1 MNDNEDIFQKGRVDS
16 RLPGG
21 IILPE
26 PTLRRLPWYLA
37 YVEILF
43 AQGTDHVSSTKIS
56 RALNV
61 DASQIAKDLSFLS
74 IKGKTRIGYDVGELR
89 DILSD
94 FLGFRV
100 SHKALV
106 IGAGSL
112 GRALMCDSGLSSYG
126 LDIVA
131 ALDVNPTLVG
141 NCVDGRPIWHIDD
154 IERVAEET
162 RASIAILT
170 VPSDVA
176 QDAADIAI
184 SAGIRAIWNFTP
196 YRVKTAEGIVMAN
209 TSIYA
214 HLAMIYNRLENLNR
228 Q

>member
-1 MNDNEDIFQKGRVDS
+1 MNNNIKSDPDLSLQRGV
-16 RLPGG
+16 
-21 IILPE
+21 ILPE

-43 AQGTDHVSSTKIS
+43 AKGTGHVSSTQIS

-74 IKGKTRIGYDVGELR
+74 IRGKTRIGYDVSRLR
-89 DILSD
+89 DILAD

-112 GRALMCDSGLSSYG
+112 GRALMCDTGLSTYG
-126 LDIVA
+126 LDIAA
-131 ALDVNPTLVG
+131 ALDINPSLVG
-141 NCVDGRPIWHIDD
+141 TEVDGRPIYHIDD
-154 IERVAEET
+154 IEEVANNT
-162 RASIAILT
+162 HAVIAILT
-170 VPSDVA
+170 VPSEAA
-176 QDAADIAI
+176 QEAADIAI

>member
-1 MNDNEDIFQKGRVDS
+1 MNNHKIELQV
-16 RLPGG
+16 PVQTG

-37 YVEILF
+37 YIDILY
-43 AQGTDHVSSTKIS
+43 AQGTGHVSSTQIS

-74 IKGKTRIGYDVGELR
+74 IKGKTRIGYDVAQLR
-89 DILSD
+89 DILAD

-112 GRALMCDSGLSSYG
+112 GRALMCDTGLSTYG
-126 LDIVA
+126 LDIAA
-131 ALDVNPTLVG
+131 ALDIDTALVG
-141 NCVDGRPIWHIDD
+141 TEVNGRPICHIDD
-154 IERVAEET
+154 IEEVAQST
-162 RASIAILT
+162 GAVIAILT
-170 VPSDVA
+170 VPFEVA
-176 QDAADIAI
+176 QEAADIAI

-228 Q
+228 

>member
-1 MNDNEDIFQKGRVDS
+1 MNEIDDIFQKNRNET
-16 RLPGG
+16 RHPGG

-37 YVEILF
+37 FVEILY
-43 AQGTDHVSSTKIS
+43 AQGTDHVSSTHIS

-89 DILSD
+89 DILAD

-112 GRALMCDSGLSSYG
+112 GRALMCDTGLSSYG

-131 ALDVNPTLVG
+131 ALDVNPSLVG
-141 NCVDGRPIWHIDD
+141 TFVDGRPIYHIDD
-154 IERVAEET
+154 IESVAADTE
-162 RASIAILT
+162 ASIAILT
-170 VPSDVA
+170 VPSDAA
-176 QDAADIAI
+176 QEAADIAI